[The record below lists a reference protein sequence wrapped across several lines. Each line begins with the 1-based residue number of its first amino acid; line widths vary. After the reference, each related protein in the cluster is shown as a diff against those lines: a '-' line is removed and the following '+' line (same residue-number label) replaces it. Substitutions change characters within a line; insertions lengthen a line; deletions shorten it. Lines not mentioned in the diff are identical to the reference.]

1 MEDAVAP
8 SLTPKT
14 VAECKVA
21 IAGLLAEMARLN
33 DQMRLD
39 QAEIDRLRQE
49 TAVLKDETRALLSA
63 MGTTR

>member
-8 SLTPKT
+8 PLSPKT
-14 VAECKVA
+14 VAEYKVA
-21 IAGLLAEMARLN
+21 IAGLLNEMARLN

-49 TAVLKDETRALLSA
+49 TAVLRDETRALLA
-63 MGTTR
+63 TLGTTG

>member
-8 SLTPKT
+8 PLSPKT
-14 VAECKVA
+14 VTEYKAA

-39 QAEIDRLRQE
+39 QAEIDQLRQE
-49 TAVLKDETRALLSA
+49 TAVLKDETRALLA
-63 MGTTR
+63 ALGTTR

>member
-14 VAECKVA
+14 VAEYKAA

-33 DQMRLD
+33 EQMRLD
-39 QAEIDRLRQE
+39 QTEIDRLRQE
-49 TAVLKDETRALLSA
+49 TALLRDETRALLA
-63 MGTTR
+63 TIGTTG

>member
-8 SLTPKT
+8 PLTPKT
-14 VAECKVA
+14 VAEYKVA

-49 TAVLKDETRALLSA
+49 TAVLKDETRALLA
-63 MGTTR
+63 TMGTSR